1 MLELLNSIMLKISV
15 GIGILSIFGVLS
27 GMLCE
32 MWGLWENYSNIAFKI
47 SMTGLIAMAFIA
59 LSMMS
64 INLCCM

>member
-1 MLELLNSIMLKISV
+1 MLALFNSIMLKIV
-15 GIGILSIFGVLS
+15 AGIGILSIFGVLS

-47 SMTGLIAMAFIA
+47 SMTGLIVMAFIA

-64 INLCCM
+64 INLCNM

>member
-1 MLELLNSIMLKISV
+1 MLSLLNSIMLKISV

-47 SMTGLIAMAFIA
+47 GMTGLIVMGFIA